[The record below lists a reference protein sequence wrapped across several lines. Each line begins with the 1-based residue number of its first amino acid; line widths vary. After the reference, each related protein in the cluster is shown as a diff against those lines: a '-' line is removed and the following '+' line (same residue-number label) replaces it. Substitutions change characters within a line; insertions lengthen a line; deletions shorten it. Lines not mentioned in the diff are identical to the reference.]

1 VKRMQADVACV
12 ALFILNSS
20 LLTYFSYP
28 DHHIQKEDVMKRLL
42 ILLIG
47 IVLSTVTAGF
57 AQQDVEGSAD
67 HPLVTRMPGF
77 YIGEYTTHDFE
88 SYESGYVETGKD
100 HIWEGKYTNISY
112 SLKEGSREPSM
123 TAIVRN
129 YENAI
134 KKIGGTVMAKGDRY
148 LEAKVQKNGGTT
160 YVHVEAYNDGS
171 LYSLIIV
178 ESKEM
183 AQDIVADA
191 NALGA
196 SITESGK
203 VAVYG
208 ILFDTGLAVV
218 KPESGPTLDEIA
230 KLLKQNASLQLYVVG
245 HTDNVGA
252 LPANLKL
259 SADRAD
265 AVVKALVTKGVAAS
279 RLKAAGSGPYCPVAS
294 NKTEEGRAKNR
305 RVELVQQ

>member
-1 VKRMQADVACV
+1 
-12 ALFILNSS
+12 
-20 LLTYFSYP
+20 
-28 DHHIQKEDVMKRLL
+28 MKRLL
-42 ILLIG
+42 ILLSG
-47 IVLSTVTAGF
+47 IVLSLVSSGF

-77 YIGEYTTHDFE
+77 YIGEFTRHDFD
-88 SYESGYVETGKD
+88 SYESYVESGKD
-100 HIWEGKYTNISY
+100 HLWEGKYTNISY
-112 SLKEGSREPSM
+112 YLKDGSPEPSM
-123 TAIVRN
+123 TAVVRN

-134 KKIGGTVMAKGDRY
+134 KKIGGTVIAKGDRY
-148 LEAKVQKNGGTT
+148 VEAKVQKNGGTT
-160 YVHVEAYNDGS
+160 YVHVEAFNDGS
-171 LYSLIIV
+171 LYNVIIV
-178 ESKEM
+178 ESKAME
-183 AQDIVADA
+183 QNVVADA
-191 NALGA
+191 NALSA
-196 SITESGK
+196 SIAASGK

-218 KPESGPTLDEIA
+218 KPESGPALDEIT

-265 AVVKALVTKGVAAS
+265 AVVKALTARGVAAS

-294 NKTEEGRAKNR
+294 NATDDGRAKNR